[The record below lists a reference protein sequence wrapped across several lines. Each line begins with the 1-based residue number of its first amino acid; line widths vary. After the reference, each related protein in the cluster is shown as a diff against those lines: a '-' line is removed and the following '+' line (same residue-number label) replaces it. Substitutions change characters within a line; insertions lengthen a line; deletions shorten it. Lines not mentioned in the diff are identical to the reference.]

1 MSSVSELLTSINNH
15 GFTDTETSEKLQ
27 AINDANWDI
36 CSREPWPFLEKSL
49 ALTFNGS
56 SAQPTNF
63 PADFKAMLS
72 VVDTQFPRR
81 LYPIRIEDFR
91 SQLGNDQ
98 THAGDPVYYYFLSRA
113 FFVWPVPPSTNTTTV
128 MTYVARQTKLVEA
141 SVEADILLPKEHH
154 IAILDG
160 ALSRLYFQDDDP
172 ELAADRKQAF
182 EGRIQTMRDDIWKV
196 QYDRADTIEI
206 VDVDDYYS

>member
-1 MSSVSELLTSINNH
+1 MLVSEILRLIDNH
-15 GFTDTETSEKLQ
+15 GHTDVDQLDKLE
-27 AINDANWDI
+27 AINDALWDV

-56 SAQPTNF
+56 SATPTNF
-63 PADFKAMLS
+63 PNDFKAMLS

-91 SQLGNDQ
+91 SQLGA
-98 THAGDPVYYYFLSRA
+98 TATTAGDPVYYYFLSRTP
-113 FFVWPVPPSTNTTTV
+113 FFWPVPPATNTTTV
-128 MTYVARQTKLVEA
+128 MTYLARQTELVA
-141 SVEADILLPKEHH
+141 GSVEADILLPKEHH
-154 IAILDG
+154 MLLVDG

-172 ELAADRKQAF
+172 ELAADRTQSF
-182 EGRIQTMRDDIWKV
+182 ERRIQTMREEIWKV
-196 QYDRADTIEI
+196 QYDRPDTIEI